1 MFFADFKKA
10 FDTINRQ
17 ALEWK
22 LRRKGVSNKFVNGIR
37 NINQGIRLCGRSERL
52 GVTDE
57 IDQKLGLRQ
66 GCKLSPIL
74 FNIFIDDIL
83 EKIQQSNTHCPVIG
97 GKEIPGPLYADDLIV
112 GAITG
117 VGLQRAINEV
127 DRFCEEWGMKI
138 NIGKSKIMVF
148 KKRK

>member
-1 MFFADFKKA
+1 MFFADFEKT

-17 ALEWK
+17 ALAWK
-22 LRRKGVSNKFVNGIR
+22 LRSKGVSDEFVKEIM
-37 NINQGIRLCGRSERL
+37 NIYDGVKLCVRSERF
-52 GVTDE
+52 GVTDV

-83 EKIQQSNTHCPVIG
+83 ERVQKSNSHCPVIG
-97 GKEIPGPLYADDLIV
+97 GKEIPGLLYADDLIV
-112 GAITG
+112 GAITR
-117 VGLQRAINEV
+117 VGLQRAIEEV

-138 NIGKSKIMVF
+138 NITKSRIIVF
-148 KKRK
+148 KEG